1 MGNLFD
7 LFGFLAIIIAVIA
20 MREVVSMRTRLSV
33 LQRQLDQMM
42 ASSKAP
48 SKVKSRTDGSIAN
61 WQTAAEPTLNPT
73 PVQAGA
79 PSKTA
84 AVQTP
89 RQLPAQEGV
98 QKPEKGDAQE
108 SETPMAVQRPKS
120 DATPKPKL
128 DLETLLGAKG
138 SVWIGGLALLL
149 GAVFLLRYTIEAGML
164 TPMMRISVAVSMGVV
179 ALGLSEWMARRDLK
193 SPVGQALAAKA
204 DIPAILAAVGVF
216 TLFGAVYAAH
226 ALYGL
231 LGTLAA
237 FIILALIAMG
247 AMALSLR
254 RGPWLAAIGLI
265 GALAVPLLVASVT
278 PSYLGV
284 FAYVAII
291 TGAALW
297 VAKRQTWP
305 WLRAAALVGATVWL
319 TILLGKAVND
329 LQFGLWVIG
338 IFVAMEL
345 TLRDITRAKLN
356 TLTRPWMWLG
366 LGGVFVLT
374 ALVMLAAD
382 DLPMFSYI
390 IPFALL
396 LLMTGKVLR
405 GTADRLWPLLLI
417 GGGLFSII
425 FTQQIDQGDLSFT
438 FGWMVAIV
446 AVALFYVL
454 TVLSVANRLTDDRGA
469 TGLTVI
475 GGGIV
480 ALMLVG
486 GIDMLT
492 TYVSK
497 LDLWAGFALAGL
509 FAVATI
515 MQNRLA
521 VVRGAIW
528 MAGVIWLLSAVGL
541 QGLPVVSS
549 LYSAG
554 FVGVIAL
561 ALLSQ
566 TGRDD
571 VWVRLAV
578 IVPAAATG
586 LTAVT
591 AVQDPAAYIS
601 TTPVLNAL
609 WLYFGLPG
617 AIAAI
622 GAVLLRRRRE
632 DLASQALFGGAIVFA
647 LLLIVLLIHHAM
659 NAGDLTATP
668 GFEDYA
674 VQLLVAFAALFGA
687 SWLRG
692 GLTDW
697 PKADAAPWRFIVPLL
712 AIGAS
717 GLSLLIFVIA
727 QLLTFNPLL
736 NAQTVIDGHPV
747 FNSLLLGYLAPA
759 ILLGAAALRYS
770 GLRPVWFV
778 RTLGALAGVSWL
790 VWTTAQIRRI
800 ASGEVIAMNA
810 VPWGNGELYAVSS
823 VWLLTGIAVLF
834 AGMKT
839 GRRDLRLASAGL
851 ITLTTLKVFLV
862 DMSALDGAFRAIS
875 FIGLGIVLIG
885 IGRLYQTVLAGS
897 SAQTETE
904 DKA

>member
-1 MGNLFD
+1 MEQIFVLFAVG
-7 LFGFLAIIIAVIA
+7 LLAVVFGGAICGWVAV
-20 MREVVSMRTRLSV
+20 RELSKLRRTV
-33 LQRQLDQMM
+33 ATLQLQVQSLVRPNGPKPTREDTTRAAPIKPATATLTPV
-42 ASSKAP
+42 ASPTKTAP
-48 SKVKSRTDGSIAN
+48 KLTSDPSP
-61 WQTAAEPTLNPT
+61 WQTLKPAVKQPDKA
-73 PVQAGA
+73 
-79 PSKTA
+79 KTA
-84 AVQTP
+84 
-89 RQLPAQEGV
+89 
-98 QKPEKGDAQE
+98 
-108 SETPMAVQRPKS
+108 
-120 DATPKPKL
+120 PKPKL

-164 TPMMRISVAVSMGVV
+164 TPMMRISVAILMGVA

-193 SPVGQALAAKA
+193 TPVGKALSAKA

-216 TLFGAVYAAH
+216 CLFGAVYTAH

-231 LGTLAA
+231 LTTTPTFFALAA
-237 FIILALIAMG
+237 IALG
-247 AMALSLR
+247 TMALSLR
-254 RGPWLAAIGLI
+254 RGPWLAAIGLV
-265 GALAVPLLVASVT
+265 GALTVPQLVASVT

-297 VAKRQTWP
+297 VAKRQSWM

-338 IFVAMEL
+338 IFAAMEL
-345 TLRDITRAKLN
+345 TVRDITRAK
-356 TLTRPWMWLG
+356 TSKFMPQWTWLG
-366 LGGVFVLT
+366 WGGVFVLT
-374 ALVMLAAD
+374 ALIMFAAND
-382 DLPMFSYI
+382 RPLFSYI
-390 IPFALL
+390 IPFAIV
-396 LLMTGKVLR
+396 LLMTGKTLR
-405 GTADRLWPLLLI
+405 GNADRLWPLLLI
-417 GGGLFSII
+417 GGGLFATI
-425 FTQQIDQGDLSFT
+425 FTQQIDQADLSFT
-438 FGWMVAIV
+438 AGWIAAIV
-446 AVALFYVL
+446 AAALFYIL
-454 TVLSVANRLTDDRGA
+454 TILSVANRLTDDRGA
-469 TGLTVI
+469 TGLTLI
-475 GGGIV
+475 GGGIA

-492 TYVSK
+492 PYASK
-497 LDLWAGFALAGL
+497 LDHWAGFSLAGL
-509 FAVATI
+509 LAVATI

-521 VVRGAIW
+521 VVRGVIW
-528 MAGVIWLLSAVGL
+528 MAGPIWLLSSLGL
-541 QGLPVVSS
+541 QGLSVTSG
-549 LYSAG
+549 LYSTGLAG
-554 FVGVIAL
+554 IIAL
-561 ALLSQ
+561 ALLSK

-571 VWVRLAV
+571 IWVRLAV

-586 LTAVT
+586 LASVT
-591 AVQDPAAYIS
+591 AVQDSATYIS
-601 TTPVLNAL
+601 TTPFLNEL

-617 AIAAI
+617 AIAAV
-622 GAVLLRRRRE
+622 GAVLFRRRRE
-632 DLASQALFGGAIVFA
+632 GLASQALLGGAIVFA

-659 NAGDLTATP
+659 NGGDLTATP

-674 VQLLVAFAALFGA
+674 VQLLVAFAAMFGA

-697 PKADAAPWRFIVPLL
+697 PKAGVESWRFIVPTL

-717 GLSLLIFVIA
+717 ALSLLVFVVA
-727 QLLTFNPLL
+727 QLLSFNPLL

-759 ILLGAAALRYS
+759 ILLGGAALRFS
-770 GLRPVWFV
+770 GHRPVWFV

-790 VWTTAQIRRI
+790 VWTTAQIRRF
-800 ASGEVIAMNA
+800 ASGELIAMDI
-810 VPWGNGELYAVSS
+810 VPWGNGELYAVSA
-823 VWLLTGIAVLF
+823 VWLLTGIALLLS
-834 AGMKT
+834 GMKT

-885 IGRLYQTVLAGS
+885 IGRLYQTVLTRPR
-897 SAQTETE
+897 TESYDDQENST
-904 DKA
+904 K